1 MNTKNILIT
10 GLVGAVI
17 TLALTNIPFV
27 SLVNCVVCA
36 GFWLGPLFSVW
47 LYKRITGTISN
58 KEGIWIGVTAGAI
71 AGVIGLLL
79 NFVGAAGASGII
91 NQMNTLLPQQDQIDM
106 TGLGGEVV
114 GWLFTL
120 VGVVFDIIVGAIAGF
135 IGAAIFK
142 NKPPATPQP

>member
-47 LYKRITGTISN
+47 LYKRMTGTISN

-91 NQMNTLLPQQDQIDM
+91 NQMNTLLPQQDQIDLSGM
-106 TGLGGEVV
+106 GGEVV

-142 NKPPATPQP
+142 NKPQATPQP

>member
-17 TLALTNIPFV
+17 TLALTNIPYV

-47 LYKRITGTISN
+47 LYKRMTGTISN

-71 AGVIGLLL
+71 AGVIGFVLS
-79 NFVGAAGASGII
+79 FVGAAGASGII
-91 NQMNTLLPQQDQIDM
+91 NQVNLLLPQQDQVDM
-106 TGLGGEVV
+106 TGLGDEVV
-114 GWLFTL
+114 GWIFTL
-120 VGVVFDIIVGAIAGF
+120 VGVIFDIIVGALAGF

-142 NKPPATPQP
+142 NKPQATSQP

>member
-17 TLALTNIPFV
+17 TLGLTNIPFV

-47 LYKRITGTISN
+47 LYKRMTGTISN

-71 AGVIGLLL
+71 AGVIGFLL
-79 NFVGAAGASGII
+79 NFVGAAGATGII
-91 NQMNTLLPQQDQIDM
+91 NQMNALLPQQDQIDL
-106 TGLGGEVV
+106 TGLGGEVF

-142 NKPPATPQP
+142 NKPQATPQP

>member
-17 TLALTNIPFV
+17 TLGLTNIPFV

-47 LYKRITGTISN
+47 LYKRMTGTISN

-79 NFVGAAGASGII
+79 NFVGAAGANGII
-91 NQMNTLLPQQDQIDM
+91 NQMNTLLPQQDQIDL
-106 TGLGGEVV
+106 TGLGGEVF

-120 VGVVFDIIVGAIAGF
+120 AGVAFDIIVGAIAGF

-142 NKPPATPQP
+142 NKPEATPQP

>member
-47 LYKRITGTISN
+47 LYKRMTGTISN

-79 NFVGAAGASGII
+79 NLVGAAGASGII
-91 NQMNTLLPQQDQIDM
+91 NQMNTLRPQQDQIDM

-142 NKPPATPQP
+142 NKPQATPQP